1 VKLALPPAFIYE
13 WRRSRSTRSTIWL
26 LALIV
31 ASAISTGVNE
41 LANGVDGGFLSGAV
55 GHVSAAGPV
64 AAILGA
70 MAIGTEFRWNT
81 IRQLFIT
88 FPRRYVILAAKI
100 GVIAGL
106 VAAASLLGSVV
117 GTAFGVVSGDAVGS
131 IPDWL
136 GLSLRAMLVLIG
148 WAVIAFGLAGLGK
161 STIVGVAVPIA
172 VAFLVEVALLQV
184 APDGLLTAV
193 LPFVN
198 ASEALSLQVPVGE
211 AFEHLAVFWAWVLL
225 SLGACLFVLGRRDA

>member
-1 VKLALPPAFIYE
+1 
-13 WRRSRSTRSTIWL
+13 
-26 LALIV
+26 
-31 ASAISTGVNE
+31 
-41 LANGVDGGFLSGAV
+41 V
-55 GHVSAAGPV
+55 GHATSAGPV

-88 FPRRYVILAAKI
+88 FPRRYNILAAKI

-117 GTAFGVVSGDAVGS
+117 GTAFGVASGDPVGS

-136 GLSLRAMLVLIG
+136 GLSLRGVLVLIG
-148 WAVIAFGLAGLGK
+148 WAVIAFGLAGLGR

-172 VAFLVEVALLQV
+172 VAFLVEVALIQV
-184 APDGLLTAV
+184 APDGLLMAA

-198 ASEALSLQVPVGE
+198 ASQAVSVQVPVGE

-225 SLGACLFVLGRRDA
+225 CLGACTLVVGRRDA